1 VGVGVGVGV
10 GVWFILILERVRHA
24 ASKGSRA
31 IGRQQRQRMV
41 WLDLRYSEL
50 QASHKFK
57 YIDGRANTTGIE
69 TWGLWCRHGVC
80 ARNRRAGV
88 GRAQG
93 TAGARM
99 MWARKRKRDLAQAT
113 TGARV

>member
-1 VGVGVGVGV
+1 MDVGV
-10 GVWFILILERVRHA
+10 GVWFIFISERARHA

-31 IGRQQRQRMV
+31 AGRQQRQQRV

-50 QASHKFK
+50 QADQKCK
-57 YIDGRANTTGIE
+57 YINGRANTTGIE

-80 ARNRRAGV
+80 ARNGRAGV

-93 TAGARM
+93 TAGARVRR
-99 MWARKRKRDLAQAT
+99 ARKRERDLAQT
-113 TGARV
+113 TKGARV